1 MNENQSRRAKMLP
14 CFEALHF
21 SSFSRPASRPRL
33 ATGRRHSRWRHWTER
48 NSTAPGF
55 SGKSRWLNF
64 SPHGVFRVGKTWTT
78 CGRHERNWK
87 IAFASSWL
95 PWMNPSRFANSSKCI
110 PVSSRWLGRSIPTA
124 RPPGAGEKIACPR
137 PSSWTRMPSSVTS
150 TADMARV
157 SGDARRAGYA
167 LWWIVRFLAGM
178 GVTAEMDP
186 ISLQTPT
193 TTRVDLA
200 TRRC

>member
-1 MNENQSRRAKMLP
+1 
-14 CFEALHF
+14 
-21 SSFSRPASRPRL
+21 
-33 ATGRRHSRWRHWTER
+33 
-48 NSTAPGF
+48 
-55 SGKSRWLNF
+55 
-64 SPHGVFRVGKTWTT
+64 
-78 CGRHERNWK
+78 
-87 IAFASSWL
+87 
-95 PWMNPSRFANSSKCI
+95 
-110 PVSSRWLGRSIPTA
+110 
-124 RPPGAGEKIACPR
+124 
-137 PSSWTRMPSSVTS
+137 MPSSVTS